1 MEGFDTMKGDTRSW
15 YHLVGP
21 LLGVLVMLA
30 GITLLVSSHD
40 AASGYSFLGVGAVI
54 FGTSGLGARRGGKP
68 DVAR

>member
-1 MEGFDTMKGDTRSW
+1 MKGNTRRW

-30 GITLLVSSHD
+30 GLALLVFSHD
-40 AASGYSFLGVGAVI
+40 DASGYSFLGVGAVI
-54 FGTSGLGARRGGKP
+54 FGTSGLGARRGGRA